1 VNVYFVNAGEVTTYE
16 RIAADLHVPETGCLV
31 ELVAAPTRSAAT
43 YAMWKEH
50 ERDLGDLRDQRW
62 ETKLIAKG
70 VDRERGIL
78 PYNDPLWRSPKLC
91 GADCEPDCVP
101 EEAVV

>member
-1 VNVYFVNAGEVTTYE
+1 MLLNVYFVNAGEVTTQASE
-16 RIAADLHVPETGCLV
+16 WEPPETGCLV
-31 ELVAAPTRSAAT
+31 ELVAAPTRRAAT
-43 YAMWKEH
+43 YAVWKKYEW
-50 ERDLGDLRDQRW
+50 DLGDLRDQRW

-91 GADCEPDCVP
+91 GADCEP

>member
-1 VNVYFVNAGEVTTYE
+1 MNVYFVNAGEVTTYDVIDAE
-16 RIAADLHVPETGCLV
+16 AGLAVPETGCLV

-43 YAMWKEH
+43 YSMWKEY

-78 PYNDPLWRSPKLC
+78 SDTDPLWRSPKLC
-91 GADCEPDCVP
+91 GP
-101 EEAVV
+101 EEEVA